1 MKRRILAMVM
11 SAIVCCSFIAGCS
24 GNAGKQETINPSES
38 TEVVEDFNTEIKE
51 ENEEVQE
58 NKEEQEE
65 SAVSENDDEE
75 SVSRN
80 SLDVLGGVDVDAG
93 LFSVTITLPQDFV
106 SYESQEELDEVVK
119 AKGYKSGTLNS
130 DGSVT
135 LVMTKEQHRELMAAV
150 SETIDEGLADMIE
163 SEDYPNI
170 TAISAND
177 NYTVF
182 TITTR
187 NEEISLGETM
197 SVLTFYLYGG
207 MYAVFSGED
216 VDNIHVDF
224 VNEASGEIIDSAD
237 SKNLGE
243 DDE

>member
-1 MKRRILAMVM
+1 MVM
-11 SAIVCCSFIAGCS
+11 SAIVCCSVIAGCS
-24 GNAGKQETINPSES
+24 GSAGKQEAVKPTES
-38 TEVVEDFNTEIKE
+38 TEAVEDSNPVLEEKTEDVQEIQE
-51 ENEEVQE
+51 ENT
-58 NKEEQEE
+58 
-65 SAVSENDDEE
+65 VSENDDEE
-75 SVSRN
+75 SVSRD
-80 SLDVLGGVDVDAG
+80 SLDVLGDVDVNAG
-93 LFSVTITLPQDFV
+93 LFSVTITLPPDFV

-135 LVMTKEQHRELMAAV
+135 LVMTKEQHRELMSAV
-150 SETIDEGLADMIE
+150 SETINEGLAEMIE

-187 NEEISLGETM
+187 NEEISLGETL

-207 MYAVFSGED
+207 MYAVFSGEN

>member
-11 SAIVCCSFIAGCS
+11 SAIVCCSVIAGCS

-38 TEVVEDFNTEIKE
+38 TEAVEDSNTVLE
-51 ENEEVQE
+51 EESEEVQE
-58 NKEEQEE
+58 IQEE
-65 SAVSENDDEE
+65 NAASENDAEE
-75 SVSRN
+75 SVSRD
-80 SLDVLGGVDVDAG
+80 SLDVLADVDVDAG

-150 SETIDEGLADMIE
+150 SETIDEGLAEMIE

-177 NYTVF
+177 NYTLF

-187 NEEISLGETM
+187 NEEISLGETL

>member
-11 SAIVCCSFIAGCS
+11 SAIVCCSVIAGCS
-24 GNAGKQETINPSES
+24 GNAGKQETVKPSEG
-38 TEVVEDFNTEIKE
+38 TEIVEDTNADLKE
-51 ENEEVQE
+51 ETEEIQE
-58 NKEEQEE
+58 KQEE
-65 SAVSENDDEE
+65 NTVSENDDEE

-80 SLDVLGGVDVDAG
+80 SLDVLGDVDVDAG

-187 NEEISLGETM
+187 NEEISLGETL

-207 MYAVFSGED
+207 MYAVFSGEN

-243 DDE
+243 GDE